1 MANHVLFVADKVK
14 SGSTRMLASM
24 ARHVS
29 TVGILTLVGLQG
41 TGCRSTK
48 IGAASD
54 LLSKQVSLPPTLET
68 RESWDVLSPEA
79 RLEILD
85 SEYRSYPS
93 LKMTEAKDPGAL
105 TNPQEKALAE
115 KMLNYMRSTTDL
127 RIEDKSHGQIGG
139 LQTSVRILRLNNETI
154 LGGELRFYQKGC
166 EMPDHTAPR
175 FATDDQ
181 AKKAGC
187 EMADQ
192 NAWVAVGQFNY
203 DSVPFAVSDFIEWMG
218 N

>member
-1 MANHVLFVADKVK
+1 MANHVLFVADRVR

-24 ARHVS
+24 ACHVS
-29 TVGILTLVGLQG
+29 TVGILVLVGLQVS
-41 TGCRSTK
+41 GCRSTK
-48 IGAASD
+48 IGATSD
-54 LLSKQVSLPPTLET
+54 LLAKQVSLPPTLET

-79 RLEILD
+79 KLEILD

-93 LKMTEAKDPGAL
+93 LKMTEPKDPGAL
-105 TNPQEKALAE
+105 TNSQEKALAD
-115 KMLNYMRSTTDL
+115 KMLNYMKSTTDL

-139 LQTSVRILRLNNETI
+139 LQTSVRVLRLNNETI
-154 LGGELRFYQKGC
+154 LGGEVRFYQKGC

-175 FATDDQ
+175 FATDEQ

-187 EMADQ
+187 EMADL
-192 NAWVAVGQFNY
+192 NVWAAVGQFNY